1 MENSSKFPTCKV
13 SELAELNPTV
23 ALGELAADSEVSFIP
38 MSDVSET
45 GRWVIR
51 QARALGE
58 LRNGYTA
65 FQEGDVL
72 FAKITPCM
80 ENGKGCHAVGLVNRV
95 GFGSTEFH
103 VLRANQD
110 SDARFIFHITQFADL
125 RLKAAAKMVGSAGQ
139 QRVPTSFFA
148 EYEVIKPERE
158 EQVQIAAILS
168 CIDRAIEQTEALI
181 AKQQRIKIGLMQDL
195 LTKGID
201 EHGNIRSEATHE
213 FKDSPLGRIPKEWD
227 AVPLKEALKYID
239 AGKSP
244 TCLPRPA
251 GAGEWGILKVSAI
264 RPEGFRANENKAVIS
279 AAFINKAYQVKDG
292 DLLISRANTYELVGI
307 VCLVSNPPQ
316 QLMLC
321 DKTLR
326 LNVDETR
333 AATDFL
339 FHVLQTPG
347 VRSQIEINAT
357 GSSGSMKNI
366 SQETIENLLIPL
378 PKELEEQ
385 ETIIRVLQTH
395 ALRLEA
401 EVHKREKLTR
411 VKCGLMQDLLTGKVS
426 VESLLA
432 EQTAVSA

>member
-1 MENSSKFPTCKV
+1 MAGKNSKYPPCKI
-13 SELAELNPTV
+13 SDLAELNPPV
-23 ALGELAADSEVSFIP
+23 VLEKINAATEVSFIP

-45 GRWVIR
+45 GRWIVR
-51 QARALGE
+51 QTRTFGE
-58 LRNGYTA
+58 IGNGYTA

-80 ENGKGCHAVGLVNRV
+80 ENGKGCHAVNLVNGV

-103 VLRANQD
+103 VLRAKAD
-110 SDARFIFHITQFADL
+110 SDAQFIFHLTQFENL
-125 RLKAAAKMVGSAGQ
+125 RLKAAAEMVGSAGQ
-139 QRVPTSFFA
+139 QRVPSSFFS
-148 EYEVIKPERE
+148 EYEVIKPEPA
-158 EQVQIAAILS
+158 EQTRIAAVLS

-181 AKQQRIKIGLMQDL
+181 AKQQRIKTGLMQDL

-227 AVPLKEALKYID
+227 AVPLKEALEYID

-244 TCLPRPA
+244 TCLTRPA

-264 RPEGFRANENKAVIS
+264 RPEGFKASENKAVKS
-279 AAFINKAYQVKDG
+279 AAHINKAYEVKNG

-307 VCLVSNPPQ
+307 VCFVHNPIP

-326 LNVDETR
+326 LNVDKER
-333 AATDFL
+333 AATEFL
-339 FHVLQTPG
+339 FHVLQMPS

-366 SQETIENLLIPL
+366 SQTTIENLLIPL
-378 PKELEEQ
+378 PLLDEQ
-385 ETIIRVLQTH
+385 EMIIR
-395 ALRLEA
+395 RLNSHGLFSSV
-401 EVHKREKLTR
+401 EVRKREKLTR
-411 VKCGLMQDLLTGKVS
+411 IKQGLMQDLLKGKVS

-432 EQTAVSA
+432 DQTAAVG